1 MAPQHNPLRKTLAY
15 SALVIGVAAL
25 GAVVLYF
32 ATSLVL
38 YLWNDTSWRT
48 EIAHAVSQHQQ

>member
-1 MAPQHNPLRKTLAY
+1 LEDEGIEMVLQQAY
-15 SALVIGVAAL
+15 SGCSNRVAAL

-32 ATSLVL
+32 AIL

-48 EIAHAVSQHQQ
+48 EIAHAVSRHQQ